1 MEQTKDIRNLFKVIF
16 PPKLQI
22 LSKDLRKRLRQKY
35 YIIETVDETSG
46 FALIHYHNGIYHLD
60 YLGVN
65 PTIQGKG
72 IGTKLLTTVIKK
84 YKKISLECEKN
95 LVPYYSKF
103 GFIDSKLEYSW
114 HHQKMHLMV
123 RQMTTS
129 EIMEQLKYLQQVLI
143 LWYCFLITVIKAVRH
158 QPEQIVVYLWFDK
171 HRFWT

>member
-114 HHQKMHLMV
+114 HHQKMHLIV
-123 RQMTTS
+123 QTNDYLRNHGTIKIFTTS
-129 EIMEQLKYLQQVLI
+129 INFMVL
-143 LWYCFLITVIKAVRH
+143 F
-158 QPEQIVVYLWFDK
+158 FD
-171 HRFWT
+171 HCYQSCSSSTRTDCSLSMV